1 MPRTSSLICLLG
13 LLLSSF
19 SSAQKDRPSASQS
32 VDWKA
37 LTPKI
42 QQALG
47 EAYDKCFAEQRWIEV
62 VQTGDVNADGVPEAL
77 VQFCHMGA
85 YTSEAALLQLENGK
99 PVLSKF
105 HDQNQKPTF
114 PTFLQGASVRN
125 GEDVKLAPEQHAVYA
140 IHWHTG
146 DEGALET
153 CAVEAYVWSAK
164 ASTFDYDAGASKEI
178 EKREC
183 RRLAE
188 QL

>member
-1 MPRTSSLICLLG
+1 VTPKTSSLICLLW
-13 LLLSSF
+13 LLSSF
-19 SSAQKDRPSASQS
+19 SPAQKDRPSASQN

-37 LTPKI
+37 LTPQI

-47 EAYDKCFAEQRWIEV
+47 DAYDKCFAERRWIEV
-62 VQTGDVNADGVPEAL
+62 AQTGDVNGDGVPEAL

-85 YTSEAALLQLENGK
+85 YTSEATLLQLKNGK
-99 PVLSKF
+99 PLVSKF
-105 HDQNQKPTF
+105 RDQNRKPVL

-146 DEGALET
+146 DEGVLET

-164 ASTFDYDAGASKEI
+164 ASTFDYDAGASREI
-178 EKREC
+178 EKRDC